1 MNKNRP
7 QSDCN
12 ISMMKPDA
20 MVPNHGHNNVDKF
33 KGAANRKGEFLN
45 RQIEQKPG
53 KKSSKRYPMSRTL
66 LSL

>member
-53 KKSSKRYPMSRTL
+53 KKIFKKVSHE
-66 LSL
+66 